1 MVSWYSVLVMMLRQ
15 CFIVNGHGMI
25 LGKEIFSEM
34 WLSNHRAIKA
44 HVVCFWVSNSI
55 SVNLKPPFFLEKK
68 KWLVIIIAYFRN
80 IWLACTLLWLSQSHL
95 VPRFQNSITL
105 VCLLP
110 FTHLLMF
117 KHVILACVNCQVFN
131 AICLPIIILIR
142 VLWNSKDL

>member
-1 MVSWYSVLVMMLRQ
+1 MMLRQ

-80 IWLACTLLWLSQSHL
+80 I
-95 VPRFQNSITL
+95 
-105 VCLLP
+105 
-110 FTHLLMF
+110 
-117 KHVILACVNCQVFN
+117 
-131 AICLPIIILIR
+131 
-142 VLWNSKDL
+142 